1 MCGITGVFGFSYPL
15 VSENTLRKMTNTLG
29 HRGPDSNGVYIKGS
43 IGFGHTRLSILDLSS
58 AGHQPMQSVDG
69 SVTLIYNGE
78 LYNYKELRKI
88 LIKKGR
94 IFKSNTDTEV
104 VLQSYIEWGTDI
116 FSKFDGMF
124 AFAIWDFRRNTLILA
139 RDRFGIK
146 PLYYFLTDSG
156 VIFGSEIKALLAS
169 GIIKKEIDEK
179 SLHEYMW
186 YGNAL
191 GSNTLYK
198 GIYKLLPGN
207 YMKILSDKIEIH
219 EYWTIHNIQEAQGNV
234 ENVENF
240 VLQKLESAV
249 KSHLISDV
257 PVGVFLSGGID
268 SSAITAL
275 ASRHYN
281 GTLKTF
287 SVGFDFDQGV
297 NELPNA
303 RKVAELFNTNHQE
316 LHISGGDLPNVIE
329 KLIGCHDEPF
339 ADAANIPLFLLSREL
354 KGSIKVILQ
363 GDGGDEIFAGY
374 RRYNIF
380 SNESLWHLIS
390 KMGYRFK
397 NLFPKSPQF
406 QRYNRF
412 MHAFQQNDPALRMA
426 LLLTQDSP
434 LNDPTKI
441 LNPDLRNSIVKHDPF
456 NEYKYWNSKFEKIDP
471 VRRML
476 YTDCKIQL
484 PNTFLEK
491 VDKPT
496 MANSIEVRVPF
507 LDNNLTD
514 YVMGL
519 SSSYKV
525 RSGNKKWVL
534 KRALKN
540 MLPSSILN
548 GKKRG
553 FSVPIDYWLKEP
565 LSDYMCSVLL
575 DKEIENGYLFNKNIL
590 REKIDN
596 HVSGKENNGFVLW
609 KALNLA
615 VWYNSYMN

>member
-15 VSENTLRKMTNTLG
+15 VSENTLRKMTNTLA

-43 IGFGHTRLSILDLSS
+43 IGFGHTRLSILDLSP

-94 IFKSNTDTEV
+94 SFKSSTDTEV
-104 VLQSYIEWGTDI
+104 VLQSYMEWGTDI
-116 FSKFDGMF
+116 FSKFEGMF
-124 AFAIWDFRRNTLILA
+124 AFAIWDTNQNTLILA

-146 PLYYFLTDSG
+146 PLYYSVTDSG
-156 VIFGSEIKALLAS
+156 IVFGSEIKALLAS

-179 SLHEYMW
+179 SLHEYLW

-191 GSNTLYK
+191 GSNTLFK

-207 YMKILSDKIEIH
+207 YMKIQSDKIEIN
-219 EYWTIHNIQEAQGNV
+219 EYWNIQDIQETHQDFGDV
-234 ENVENF
+234 ENNVYK
-240 VLQKLESAV
+240 KLESAV

-275 ASRHYN
+275 ASKHYN

-303 RKVAELFNTNHQE
+303 RKVANLFNTDHQE
-316 LHISGGDLPNVIE
+316 LHITAGDLPGIIE

-339 ADAANIPLFLLSREL
+339 ADAANIPLFLLSRKLE
-354 KGSIKVILQ
+354 GSIKVILQ

-374 RRYNIF
+374 RRYNLF
-380 SNESLWHLIS
+380 SNESLWHLIT
-390 KMGYRFK
+390 KLGYPFR
-397 NLFPKSPQF
+397 NIFPKFPLF

-412 MHAFQQNDPALRMA
+412 MDDFQQIDPALRMA
-426 LLLTQDSP
+426 LILTQDSP
-434 LNDPTKI
+434 LNDPTDI
-441 LNPDLRNSIVKHDPF
+441 LNLDLKNSLLKSDPF
-456 NEYKYWNSKFEKIDP
+456 SEYKYWNLKFSEFDS

-476 YTDCKIQL
+476 YTDCKILL

-519 SSSYKV
+519 PSNYKI
-525 RSGNKKWVL
+525 RFGNKKWVL
-534 KRALKN
+534 KQALKN
-540 MLPSSILN
+540 VLPSSILN

-575 DKEIENGYLFNKNIL
+575 DKEIENGYLFNKKIL
-590 REKIDN
+590 RGKIDN
-596 HVSGKENNGFVLW
+596 HVSGKENNGFALW

-615 VWYNSYMN
+615 VWYNNYMN